1 MKEKSVLIR
10 NNISFET
17 NRKRFGIYLLLP
29 TLILL
34 VAFFAY
40 PIFYSIYLSTTNYN
54 FFLPAFQTKF
64 VGLDNYINLFKD
76 KDFLFSVR
84 ISFLYAIITTI
95 AKLVLGFILALLF
108 QNKIRGFGFFRTV
121 ITIPMMIT
129 AICAGL
135 IWKYMMQP
143 GFGLINY
150 FLKFFHISRIGWYT
164 EISTA
169 FISVILVDIWMMTP
183 FVIIV
188 MMSGLASLPSEVY
201 EASSID
207 GANWWQNTF
216 HITIPL
222 LKPIIIIT
230 TLISLI
236 DSFKVFDNIWIMTK
250 GGPARATEIFTI
262 YAYKVGLIKGNLG
275 AGAASSLI
283 ILVIIL
289 VISILFIKFSKAD
302 Y

>member
-1 MKEKSVLIR
+1 LKEKSILIR
-10 NNISFET
+10 NSISFEAS
-17 NRKRFGIYLLLP
+17 RKRFGIYLLLP
-29 TLILL
+29 TIILL

-64 VGLDNYINLFKD
+64 VGLANYINLFKD

-84 ISFLYAIITTI
+84 ISFLYAIITTF
-95 AKLVLGFILALLF
+95 AKLVVGFLLALLF

-164 EISTA
+164 EVSTA
-169 FISVILVDIWMMTP
+169 FISVILVDVWMMTP

-216 HITIPL
+216 HITLPL

-289 VISILFIKFSKAD
+289 VISVIFIKFSKAD